1 MAACDRSRASP
12 ERNSGFEW
20 KAVSS
25 TVEDRQAIED
35 EVAGSLMYSPVRSTT
50 ITIEEQSSMPSSVK
64 AVFGRYSRQVGTL
77 FTLCIL
83 GVIGYLGHHTG
94 WSLSFDHGHEQ
105 SPHPKRHTAHPSV
118 PVHDTNPLCVHYK
131 SPEAIAKSG
140 ITTVPAAH
148 SELSEYVQANGTV
161 GYHQRRVARL
171 SSRVTGTVWRIDKHL
186 GDAVR
191 SGDVLLIIEA
201 VDVGRMKAEFLSE
214 LIATEMNEETLQR
227 LEQIPGAV
235 AERQIRQARAE
246 LRASRVRLLNAEQ
259 ALVNLGF
266 KVRMEEF
273 EKLPETKRAE
283 VIHFIGLPKEM
294 ADQFDPDTTTSNLV
308 PIFAPFDG
316 VIIGGDAGLGEVVEP
331 AKHLIQIADIGR
343 MWINLEVQ
351 KEDVPKLKVGQPIE
365 FQVDGIVEPMKSQID
380 WISTQVNEET
390 RTLRVRAEIE
400 NRVVHPDEPS
410 ETGQRL
416 LRANTYGTGRILVRT
431 QSNALVV
438 PNECIQSDGTNDIVF
453 VKTDDT
459 TFEGRVVQ
467 CGITNG
473 QQTEIEG
480 AIQSGEQ
487 VVKNGSHIL
496 KSQVLLSQSESESP

>member
-1 MAACDRSRASP
+1 
-12 ERNSGFEW
+12 
-20 KAVSS
+20 
-25 TVEDRQAIED
+25 
-35 EVAGSLMYSPVRSTT
+35 
-50 ITIEEQSSMPSSVK
+50 MPLLVK
-64 AVFGRYSRQVGTL
+64 TVFGRYSRQIGTL
-77 FTLCIL
+77 FTL
-83 GVIGYLGHHTG
+83 GVLAAIGYLGHHTG
-94 WSLSFDHGHEQ
+94 WSLSFEHGHEQ
-105 SPHPKRHTAHPSV
+105 SSHPKRHVAHPSV
-118 PVHDTNPLCVHYK
+118 PVHDANPLFVQYK
-131 SPEAIAKSG
+131 TPEAIEKSG

-148 SELSEYVQANGTV
+148 QELSEYVHVNGTI

-171 SSRVTGTVWRIDKHL
+171 SSRVTGTVWRIDKYV

-214 LIATEMNEETLQR
+214 LIATEMNGETLLR

-235 AERQIRQARAE
+235 PERQIRQARGE

-273 EKLPETKRAE
+273 ETLPETKRAE

-294 ADQFDPDTTTSNLV
+294 AENFDPDTTTSNLV

-316 VIIGGDAGLGEVVEP
+316 VIIGGDVGLGEVVEP
-331 AKHLIQIADIGR
+331 AKHLIQIADVSR

-351 KEDVPKLKVGQPIE
+351 KEDVPKLKVGQVVE
-365 FQVDGIVEPMKSQID
+365 FHVDGIEDVLKSKID

-390 RTLRVRAEIE
+390 RTLQVRAEIE
-400 NRVVHPDEPS
+400 NRVVHPDQPS
-410 ETGQRL
+410 ETGQRM
-416 LRANTYGTGRILVRT
+416 LRANTYGSGRILVRT
-431 QSNALVV
+431 ISNALVV
-438 PNECIQSDGTNDIVF
+438 PNESIQSDGTNEIVF
-453 VKTDDT
+453 VKRDET
-459 TFEGRVVQ
+459 TFEGRVVR
-467 CGITNG
+467 CGINNG

-480 AIQSGEQ
+480 AIQPGELI
-487 VVKNGSHIL
+487 VEHGSHIL